1 MGCMLYAIFN
11 MFLPLHVA
19 QDLKQPDQKE
29 ALPPQHPTK
38 CSLPNE
44 PPMPCGNTQNPC
56 VVLAPASNLVKFD
69 LPRFSSPFLAKITSF
84 TC

>member
-1 MGCMLYAIFN
+1 MGCMLYVIFN

-44 PPMPCGNTQNPC
+44 PPMPCGNT
-56 VVLAPASNLVKFD
+56 VILDSNESHAQDDCIV
-69 LPRFSSPFLAKITSF
+69 SSE
-84 TC
+84 